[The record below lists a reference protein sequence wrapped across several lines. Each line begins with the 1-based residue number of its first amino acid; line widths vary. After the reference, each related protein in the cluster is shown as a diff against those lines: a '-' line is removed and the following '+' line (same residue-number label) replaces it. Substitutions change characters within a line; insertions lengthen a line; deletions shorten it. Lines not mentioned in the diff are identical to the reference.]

1 MAKPPAA
8 DEDARAR
15 PFGLSWT
22 GIYAVVLGV
31 LAVQIVIFAVLT
43 GLFQ

>member
-1 MAKPPAA
+1 MARPPGA
-8 DEDARAR
+8 DEGARAR

-22 GIYAVVLGV
+22 GIYALVLGV

-43 GLFQ
+43 GVFQ